1 MYNYTMYTKN
11 NLKNVLHGFF
21 LAIALSI
28 AEPSTT
34 LPLIIHHFSQNVA
47 IVGVFTSLLRGGAI
61 LVQLFA
67 AFYAQSFSYVMPY
80 LRRVFLARFLSWF
93 GIGAAIYLFGQNHPI
108 LTLWLIGTGLFVF
121 SFSAGF
127 GSIYFNEILAK
138 VFTHE
143 TRGRSMANRQFFAAI
158 GSILSGLAAG
168 FILEHFEP
176 PRSYA
181 YLFMVSAFFMGLGL
195 LAFSTIEEPPKESI
209 NQKERSFWHFL
220 QNAFALLRTD
230 RRLQIQ
236 IVTVLLSYSFL
247 LSFAFVIL
255 QAKERIELT
264 GWLVGGFIVIQMS
277 GALLGN
283 IIWKRMAPRYK
294 SIMIVSFLLAI
305 LSFLLLLIYPQKMS
319 YFAAFF
325 LLGMAIDGFRIA
337 TMNLLFAIAPEQK
350 RPVYIALQN
359 NLTSIGLFFA
369 IPGGLILKHFGYEVL
384 YSLTVAMLLLGLFF
398 ATFLEEARK

>member
-1 MYNYTMYTKN
+1 MYAKN

-21 LAIALSI
+21 LAVALTI

-47 IVGVFTSLLRGGAI
+47 IVGIFTSLLRGGAI

-67 AFYAQSFSYVMPY
+67 AFYAQSFRYVMPY
-80 LRRVFLARFLSWF
+80 LRLVFLARFLSWL
-93 GIGAAIYLFGQNHPI
+93 GIGLAIYFFGSTYPT
-108 LTLWLIGTGLFVF
+108 LTLWFIGIGLFFF

-143 TRGRSMANRQFFAAI
+143 LRGRSMANRQFFAAI

-168 FILEHFEP
+168 WILQHFTP
-176 PRSYA
+176 PKSYA
-181 YLFMVSAFFMGLGL
+181 YLFIASAFFMGLGL

-209 NQKERSFWHFL
+209 SQKEKSFFEFL
-220 QNAFALLRTD
+220 RNAFTLLKED
-230 RRLQIQ
+230 KRLQIQ

-247 LSFAFVIL
+247 FGFAFVIL
-255 QAKERIELT
+255 QAKEHIELT
-264 GWLVGGFIVIQMS
+264 GWLVGGFIVVQMG

-283 IIWKRMAPRYK
+283 LIWRRLSPRYK
-294 SIMIVSFLLAI
+294 QIMIASFLLAI
-305 LSFLLLLIYPQKMS
+305 LAYASLLLSPKKLS
-319 YFAAFF
+319 YFFAFF
-325 LLGMAIDGFRIA
+325 ALGMAIDGFRIA
-337 TMNLLFAIAPEQK
+337 TMNLLLLIAPESK

-359 NLTSIGLFFA
+359 NLTAIGLFFA
-369 IPGGLILKHFGYEVL
+369 IPGGFILKTFGYEAL
-384 YSLTVAMLLLGLFF
+384 YSFTIAMLGLGLYF
-398 ATFLEEARK
+398 ATRLKVD